1 MEIDR
6 SNFWEKLPTI
16 LETISESQYVAV
28 DLEMSGIQVHNSQ
41 QAPLPAKPTLQE
53 MYVNAKMAA
62 ETYTILQFG
71 FTCISWDAKKESY
84 VTKTFNVPLHPG
96 AVLDSTLTGDPKRA
110 SQQLLNVVDRCFRL
124 STNTLKFLE
133 DACFSIPDVFQKGV
147 PFLSEGEVRQQEIVD
162 FIDGKRQT
170 ENLINVHE
178 LSPRSKDFRNDVEE
192 KIINWEKK
200 PRLGGRQE
208 PLRIDCANGDRFNSL
223 EKRLVHELLQ
233 DQHPHLQAVAQHKG
247 KYMLINDPIEYT
259 SGLKRYEREEA
270 VRRQIGARLL
280 WDAICGQPFAD
291 NVDHRR
297 IAGDNP
303 GEATMLRAT
312 LQGYERRLQSNRPVV
327 IGHNIL
333 MDLCFLQSHFV
344 GPLPPFLHKF
354 RALTRGRM
362 PRVVDT
368 KYLFTRGGD
377 EMSPDYSLKECF
389 KTMGEQELPAVAPDP
404 SHRYFKPLDH
414 EAGWDS
420 KLTTHLSRGLQG
432 PLPRSP
438 TTASADLLPHEN
450 NRLHDS
456 VRLPQEVPPAFPDRG
471 GPLVSRVRGPGR
483 GRGG

>member
-1 MEIDR
+1 MVLFLRQLHNTSTRKTTQYLSMEIDR

-16 LETISESQYVAV
+16 LETISEAQHVAV
-28 DLEMSGIQVHNSQ
+28 DLEMSGIHIDKSQ
-41 QAPLPAKPTLQE
+41 QTPLPAKPTLQE
-53 MYVNAKMAA
+53 MYGNARMAA

-71 FTCISWDAKKESY
+71 FTCISWDANKESY

-96 AVLDSTLTGDPKRA
+96 SVFDRTLAGDRKRA

-124 STNTLKFLE
+124 STNTLRFLE
-133 DACFSIPDVFQKGV
+133 DADFSIPDVFQKGV
-147 PFLSEGEVRQQEIVD
+147 PFLSEGEVLQQEIVD

-170 ENLINVHE
+170 ENLINVDE
-178 LSPRSKDFRNDVEE
+178 LSARSKDFRNDVEE
-192 KIINWEKK
+192 KIISWEKK

-208 PLRIDCANGDRFNSL
+208 PLQIDCANGPRFNSL

-233 DQHPHLQAVAQHKG
+233 GQRPHLQAVAQDKG
-247 KYMLINDPIEYT
+247 KNMLINDPSEYK
-259 SGLKRYEREEA
+259 SGLERYEREDA

-297 IAGDNP
+297 IAGDNL
-303 GEATMLRAT
+303 GKATMLRAT

-333 MDLCFLQSHFV
+333 MDLCFLQRHFV
-344 GPLPPFLHKF
+344 GPLPASLHEF

-368 KYLFTRGGD
+368 KYLFSRGGD
-377 EMSPDYSLKECF
+377 EMSPDHSLKECF
-389 KTMGEQELPAVAPDP
+389 KTMGKEKLPAVAPDP
-404 SHRYFKPLDH
+404 SHRYFKPRDH

-420 KLTTHLSRGLQG
+420 KLTTHLSRRPQG
-432 PLPRSP
+432 PLPNRSK
-438 TTASADLLPHEN
+438 
-450 NRLHDS
+450 R
-456 VRLPQEVPPAFPDRG
+456 
-471 GPLVSRVRGPGR
+471 
-483 GRGG
+483 